1 LSSASLAGTTTI
13 DFYETTRIVDR
24 MRFGYTLIG
33 LALLAGCSKAP
44 KTAIETKEPPKQVEA
59 LTGRQAFQQ
68 MYIAARQWAPDCQP
82 LKLNNVP
89 LAEVKATKGKSGAWQ
104 CVFVSQS
111 RGKIKNY
118 SWSAIEAEGNLH
130 QGVFAGQEE
139 SYSPSHQDQPFLLA
153 AFRTD
158 SDDAYTEA
166 AAKAEEYLKKNPNKQ
181 VNFALEQTPRFPDL
195 AWRIYWGESISTSE
209 YTVFVDA
216 TTGKFLERI
225 R

>member
-1 LSSASLAGTTTI
+1 
-13 DFYETTRIVDR
+13 
-24 MRFGYTLIG
+24 MRFAYTLLG
-33 LALLAGCSKAP
+33 LALLAGCSDSP
-44 KTAIETKEPPKQVEA
+44 KTVAEKKEPPKQLEP

-68 MYIAARQWAPDCQP
+68 MYIGARQWAPDCQP
-82 LKLNNVP
+82 LKLNNIP
-89 LAEVKATKGKSGAWQ
+89 LAEVKAPNGRSGAWQ

-111 RGKIKNY
+111 LGKVKTY

-130 QGVFAGQEE
+130 KGVFAGQEE
-139 SYSPSHQDQPFLLA
+139 RYSPSRQDQPFLIA
-153 AFRTD
+153 AIRTD
-158 SDDAYTEA
+158 TDEAYTEA
-166 AAKAEEYLKKNPNKQ
+166 AAKAEDYLKKNPDKP

-195 AWRIYWGESISTSE
+195 AWRIFWGESISTSE